1 MILKEKLIKIFKNKT
16 IYVFK
21 NMEFLKELYE
31 KRKNDHFQSW
41 LNKDIY
47 DNKKNKDVVFEMANE
62 INIILKSENYKI
74 KNQKQFKNELA
85 SYIYRESI

>member
-1 MILKEKLIKIFKNKT
+1 MYL
-16 IYVFK
+16 

-31 KRKNDHFQSW
+31 KRKHEHFQSW

-47 DNKKNKDVVFEMANE
+47 DNKKKKDVVIEMLNE
-62 INIILKSENYKI
+62 INMILQLENYKI

-85 SYIYRESI
+85 SYISRESI